1 MAKPI
6 FVTLTSPSA
15 AGKSYLLN
23 YIRNVAKL
31 PCLTS
36 TTTRQPRKGEV
47 EGQDYYF
54 ITEQQSIEMEEAN
67 MFAELAIYN
76 GVRYGVTK
84 QEFFHKLRE
93 DAITFLIVEPTGIDH
108 YVQPALNAGAISY
121 KAYIHTD
128 PQVRLAR
135 FRERAEQDMRQ
146 AVVQLEL
153 DAKGGHSSPNKVLKE
168 FTTSLNRL
176 TTMLTVEM
184 QWATAQP
191 WDRILMGDTDPAENL
206 RIILSDIEKIRKHE
220 KEVHEWNVAHG
231 LKEPA

>member
-36 TTTRQPRKGEV
+36 TTTRAPRKGEV

-54 ITEQQSIEMEEAN
+54 ITEQQSIEMEKAN
-67 MFAELAIYN
+67 LFAELAIYN

-84 QEFFHKLRE
+84 QEFHHKLHE
-93 DAITFLIVEPTGIDH
+93 DAIVFLIVEPTGIDH
-108 YVQPALNAGAISY
+108 YVKPALDVGAISY

-135 FRERAEQDMRQ
+135 FRKRAEADMRQ
-146 AVVQLEL
+146 TILQLEI
-153 DAKGGHSSPNKVLKE
+153 DAKSGRPSPPSSVLKE
-168 FTTSLNRL
+168 FNTSLNRL

-184 QWATAQP
+184 QWGTAQP
-191 WDRILMGDTDPAENL
+191 WDRILMGDTPPEENL
-206 RIILSDIEKIRKHE
+206 RIILADIDKIRAAE
-220 KEVHEWNVAHG
+220 KEVNEWKASKTVEA
-231 LKEPA
+231 